1 MSKNRIIPQMYDVRP
16 VDKTGDLD
24 WQKISA
30 VGSEGKKISTLNKEN
45 EMEKENHGLSANAYY
60 LGIPIRSEQA
70 PIFHDSEFNLRD
82 IGVESPDHFQLHEN
96 FHKKEAEMP
105 RQQAIWQQHQ
115 VEKEQ
120 EELQRQEI
128 QIKEER
134 KAREIRAH
142 LVRIAQH
149 QKTIALQELEQKKQ
163 QAAAELAE
171 TKQREIEKMRWL
183 EMEKLA
189 YLKSQN
195 VLEALEK
202 NKQSEAAK
210 KPRLKEKSSILKSL
224 KLAKKR
230 KSLQFDQQKFSL
242 ADIFLAY
249 RYDFQFQWRKFV
261 PAFALIAL
269 VLFLGIGGIS
279 FASKG
284 FGMQGKVLG
293 VSQDGFAN
301 LTNAIENMKAQNF
314 DGSAEQFSQAFENFS
329 QASRDLEELGGGL
342 LDATRF
348 LPFATKVASGKNA
361 VEAGKHFSAAGQS
374 LNQVVKTFAQYKQ
387 FNGQTIQGSVSLL
400 EIFKTTENNVIAAK
414 KELDEA
420 QKNIDIIAI
429 DDLPTDK
436 QQKFLLL
443 KEKLPQ
449 LRSMMEIFLS
459 SSHIFVEL
467 LGGNG
472 PRKYLFLFQNN
483 SEMRATGGF
492 IGSYGLLDIAN
503 GHVKKFFIDGIFNP
517 DGQLKDKI
525 VPPEPIQKVSAAWSL
540 HDSNWF
546 PDFPMSA
553 QKAIG
558 FYERTGG
565 PTADGVISLTPTLM
579 QKLLKLTGP
588 IEMPEY
594 DVTLDSENFIQL
606 TQFKV
611 EVDYDKQDNKPK
623 KILSDLAPLVLEK
636 LLNSKSLETVS
647 GAQQAII
654 EGLNEKHILLYS
666 QNNELEDIISSLGW
680 SGKIISTGKD
690 YLSVINT
697 NINGFKTDAVVDEY
711 ISHNAQIQDDGT
723 IIDTVKITRKHTGG
737 NSQYEWLN
745 KVNADY
751 MRVYVPRG
759 SKLLE
764 VSGQTRELDQ
774 PPLDYA
780 ALGFKR
786 DSDVVQEETGI
797 VVDPASGTRVYDE
810 NDKTVFANWV
820 YVSPQETVNVT
831 YKYVLPFRLF
841 QLNVGNSKKV
851 DSYSLVAQ
859 KQSGSIGSSLTSSI
873 NYSKKYTAKW
883 TFPQGMTNKNNELK
897 NNANLVTDYFEG
909 VVFESINP

>member
-30 VGSEGKKISTLNKEN
+30 VGSEEKMISTLNKEN
-45 EMEKENHGLSANAYY
+45 EIEKENHGLSTNAYY
-60 LGIPIRSEQA
+60 LGIPIRSEQV

-82 IGVESPDHFQLHEN
+82 IGVVSPDQFQLQED

-128 QIKEER
+128 RIKEER

-142 LVRIAQH
+142 LVRIVQH

-195 VLEALEK
+195 VLEVLEK

-224 KLAKKR
+224 
-230 KSLQFDQQKFSL
+230 QFDQQKFSL
-242 ADIFLAY
+242 ADIFSAY
-249 RYDFQFQWRKFV
+249 RYDFKFQWRKFV

-279 FASKG
+279 FTSKG

-329 QASRDLEELGGGL
+329 QASKDLEELGGGL

-387 FNGQTIQGSVSLL
+387 SNGQTMQGSVSLL

-429 DDLPTDK
+429 DDLPIDK

-449 LRSMMEIFLS
+449 LRSMMEMFLS

-786 DSDVVQEETGI
+786 DSDVVQEEAGI